1 MNPSITI
8 TVCFFAALSETLG
21 TRQETVHLPAN
32 STLQDLK
39 KQLSERASE
48 HAKEWQA
55 LNDTS
60 ILCALNHEMEHGQPT
75 LQHGDE
81 VAFFPP
87 VTGG

>member
-21 TRQETVHLPAN
+21 TRQETVQLPAN

-39 KQLSERASE
+39 KQLSER
-48 HAKEWQA
+48 AKEWQA